1 MHEPLGHI
9 WIKTLVVNNANDTSD
24 CQLAVAMAYS
34 CAEESLNFPPNKID
48 WLVSITEL

>member
-1 MHEPLGHI
+1 MYEPLVDKR
-9 WIKTLVVNNANDTSD
+9 IKALVVNNANDTSD
-24 CQLAVAMAYS
+24 SQLAVAMAYS